1 MARIKRTPI
10 IKRTR
15 QTVVKKTGRK
25 PRTSKKMVENCA
37 ICQDTI
43 KNVATLDSCCHKY
56 CKGCI
61 ETWARTEN
69 SCPQCK
75 AKFTTIT
82 ALKKGCKKKTVS
94 TRVEDRR
101 QPMPSHYQLAP
112 LGRRIIR
119 RTVSITFQDL
129 IDSIG
134 PGHPDYE
141 RDDEGQLYPMT
152 QQTPTFIDFSGPPQ
166 RGMQSPIGRM
176 EPEMYTDLTTGMETP
191 EMETPPGMTTPV
203 DLTPL
208 ELDDETNLS
217 MEEIRFL
224 LDLPIRTVTI

>member
-1 MARIKRTPI
+1 MARTKRTPTM
-10 IKRTR
+10 KRTR
-15 QTVVKKTGRK
+15 QTVVKTTERK
-25 PRTSKKMVENCA
+25 PKTSKKMDENCA

-56 CKGCI
+56 CKECI
-61 ETWARTEN
+61 QTWAKTEN

-94 TRVEDRR
+94 TRVENRR

-119 RTVSITFQDL
+119 RTISVTFQDL

-134 PGHPDYE
+134 PEHPDYE
-141 RDDEGQLYPMT
+141 RDDEGHIYPMT
-152 QQTPTFIDFSGPPQ
+152 QQTPTFIDFSGPPL

-176 EPEMYTDLTTGMETP
+176 EPEMYTDLTTGMVTP
-191 EMETPPGMTTPV
+191 EMTTPPGMETPD

-208 ELDDETNLS
+208 GPDDTNLS

-224 LDLPIRTVTI
+224 LDLPVRTVTI